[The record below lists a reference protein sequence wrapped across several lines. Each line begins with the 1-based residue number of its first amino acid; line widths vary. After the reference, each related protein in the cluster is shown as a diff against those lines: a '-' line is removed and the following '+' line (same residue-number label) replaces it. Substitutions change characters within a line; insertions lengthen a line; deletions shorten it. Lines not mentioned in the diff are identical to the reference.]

1 MKFKDMPNYNH
12 DLALGEPMCL
22 MRNINTAKGMVK
34 NKRCYVVEKTPNC
47 VVVELSDKTKATL
60 PRVNFPGETNGIVF
74 TCHQIPLRPIYAGT
88 IHKSQGLTLNKVIV
102 DMRSLFWEH
111 GQLYVALS
119 RIKNPQNLCIL
130 LPDQEREGDCLIKP
144 ISESAIVSLVN
155 SIENKDVDLQ
165 FIQNWEIINNEPVL
179 INDSLINTD
188 SNTNFIFHNELIYN
202 KEEDDENNALNNL
215 NICKEYHFD
224 TKEYAY
230 NMKNKIDFFFG
241 LKNYGNIY
249 SINTIIQIF
258 FNIYPFRQCILK
270 YKKGPNDFPNTQIIS
285 VLQNIFFQLS
295 NKFHNNE
302 RFVDPLCIIEAL
314 DLNGKFN
321 QTFVSIDILDTLF

>member
-1 MKFKDMPNYNH
+1 MELFSHVIKFH
-12 DLALGEPMCL
+12 
-22 MRNINTAKGMVK
+22 
-34 NKRCYVVEKTPNC
+34 
-47 VVVELSDKTKATL
+47 
-60 PRVNFPGETNGIVF
+60 
-74 TCHQIPLRPIYAGT
+74 AGT

-241 LKNYGNIY
+241 LKNYGNTC
-249 SINTIIQIF
+249 SINTIIQILF
-258 FNIYPFRQCILK
+258 YIYPFRQCIFK

-285 VLQNIFFQLS
+285 ALQNIFLQLS
-295 NKFHNNE
+295 DKFHNNE

>member
-1 MKFKDMPNYNH
+1 MK
-12 DLALGEPMCL
+12 
-22 MRNINTAKGMVK
+22 
-34 NKRCYVVEKTPNC
+34 
-47 VVVELSDKTKATL
+47 
-60 PRVNFPGETNGIVF
+60 
-74 TCHQIPLRPIYAGT
+74 
-88 IHKSQGLTLNKVIV
+88 
-102 DMRSLFWEH
+102 
-111 GQLYVALS
+111 
-119 RIKNPQNLCIL
+119 
-130 LPDQEREGDCLIKP
+130 
-144 ISESAIVSLVN
+144 
-155 SIENKDVDLQ
+155 
-165 FIQNWEIINNEPVL
+165 
-179 INDSLINTD
+179 
-188 SNTNFIFHNELIYN
+188 
-202 KEEDDENNALNNL
+202 
-215 NICKEYHFD
+215 CKEYHFD
-224 TKEYAY
+224 PKEYVY

-270 YKKGPNDFPNTQIIS
+270 YKKRPNDFPNTQIIS